1 MIKYG
6 YIEGDHEPNRLRQ
19 FSGAVCDLSKMHTV
33 GFMHGDTK
41 LKNIVFQKDTSHLI
55 DYDLASEERSNYPA
69 GYNHHFKQWHKKLC
83 QDRQCVNSMTD
94 THCYSG

>member
-41 LKNIVFQKDTSHLI
+41 LKNILCFKKTQAILLITTWHLRNAPTTQLDI
-55 DYDLASEERSNYPA
+55 IIILNNGIKSYAKIAN
-69 GYNHHFKQWHKKLC
+69 
-83 QDRQCVNSMTD
+83 V
-94 THCYSG
+94 